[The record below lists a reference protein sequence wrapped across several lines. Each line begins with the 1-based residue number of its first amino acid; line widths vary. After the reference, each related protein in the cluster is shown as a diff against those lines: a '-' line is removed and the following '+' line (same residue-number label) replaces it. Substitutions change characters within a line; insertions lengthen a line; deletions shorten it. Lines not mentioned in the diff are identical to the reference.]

1 LKLLSEHHTNILKMK
16 MLGKHSLN
24 SSNKKITKSLSIDKI
39 YGNLLSHNDHYLIK
53 DSQLK
58 ADKII

>member
-1 LKLLSEHHTNILKMK
+1 MK